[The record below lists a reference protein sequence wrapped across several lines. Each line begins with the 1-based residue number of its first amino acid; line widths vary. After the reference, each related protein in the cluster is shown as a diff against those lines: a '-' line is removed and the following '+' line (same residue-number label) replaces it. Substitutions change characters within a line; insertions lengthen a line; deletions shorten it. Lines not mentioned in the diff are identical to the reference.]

1 MGRISTFYGS
11 HSFNVPCTQAQALC
25 GQSWGKT
32 KSSTNRSDLGTSWD
46 IVWIRFR
53 VTSCYIWTFD
63 AFCAVALC
71 CDSPKLP
78 TLAKSSPF
86 KLSSKTV
93 SPPPCA
99 PSAISLAGS
108 LRYRMKVC
116 VVRLPVR
123 QSRLER
129 SVWGARNPSF
139 S

>member
-1 MGRISTFYGS
+1 MRTVVGEDK
-11 HSFNVPCTQAQALC
+11 Q
-25 GQSWGKT
+25 
-32 KSSTNRSDLGTSWD
+32 SSTNRSDLGTSCD

-53 VTSCYIWTFD
+53 VIPGLLMPFEQSVLIVF
-63 AFCAVALC
+63 FL
-71 CDSPKLP
+71 KLP

-93 SPPPCA
+93 SPPCIA
-99 PSAISLAGS
+99 SATSLAGS
-108 LRYRMKVC
+108 LRYRMKVW

-129 SVWGARNPSF
+129 SVWGARNPPF